1 MKSTENKIPRVF
13 LDTNVLLDYILFRN
27 DESLAA
33 EFIFDS
39 SLDLKLSLY
48 IAAHSLTNIFYVLRK
63 EFPVAERKQ
72 VISLLC
78 SVCNVVSISSE
89 NITKAIDSG
98 CTDDLEDAL
107 QIQCAVESDCDYF
120 VTRDSELFEGS
131 PVPVVMPHELVSKLA
146 L

>member
-1 MKSTENKIPRVF
+1 
-13 LDTNVLLDYILFRN
+13 VLG
-27 DESLAA
+27 
-33 EFIFDS
+33 
-39 SLDLKLSLY
+39 
-48 IAAHSLTNIFYVLRK
+48 K

-78 SVCNVVSISSE
+78 SICNIVSISSE

-98 CTDDLEDAL
+98 ITDDLEDAL

-120 VTRDSELFEGS
+120 VTRDLELFKGS
-131 PVPVVMPHELVSKLA
+131 PIPAVLPHDLVEKLA

>member
-1 MKSTENKIPRVF
+1 MKDTASNIPKVF

-27 DESLAA
+27 DESIAA

-39 SLDLKLSLY
+39 SLDLKVSLY

-63 EFPVAERKQ
+63 EFPIEERKQ

-78 SVCNVVSISSE
+78 SICNVVSISSE

-98 CTDDLEDAL
+98 ITDDLEDAL
-107 QIQCAVESDCDYF
+107 QIQCAVESDCDFF
-120 VTRDSELFEGS
+120 VTRDLELFDGS
-131 PVPVVMPHELVSKLA
+131 PVPAVLPHELVYRLSL
-146 L
+146 